1 MNLRRSIATYVLL
14 LAAFSSGAAN
24 DARVPAADLIEAAR
38 AAVLAKAAAAG
49 LQVRVDVAGRVQDLS
64 LPTGISSPLRLTAG
78 QWQEPWLRP
87 RIGVPV
93 AVEVGGRESSVTVWL
108 AVSVPAQGVVYLDGF
123 ARGVRAESLRYT
135 TGEVDLARTHGM
147 KTVAPTSMAETRLR
161 RAVREG
167 DPVLASDFEPMPMI
181 SAREL
186 VSLHTTKGAVSL
198 SVPGR
203 ALGDGDAGETISV
216 LPSNATRPV
225 RARVVSTGVVT
236 LED

>member
-1 MNLRRSIATYVLL
+1 MNLHRSIATCVLL
-14 LAAFSSGAAN
+14 LAALPSVAA
-24 DARVPAADLIEAAR
+24 DEARVPAADLIETAR

-49 LQVRVDVAGRVQDLS
+49 LQVVVDVAGRVQDLP
-64 LPTGISSPLRLTAG
+64 LPTGTSAPSRLTAG
-78 QWQEPWLRP
+78 HWQEPWLRP

-93 AVEVGGRESSVTVWL
+93 AVEVGGRETSVTVWL
-108 AVSVPAQGVVYLDGF
+108 AVSAPAQGAVYLDGF
-123 ARGVRAESLRYT
+123 ARGAPVESLRYT

-147 KTVAPTSMAETRLR
+147 KTVAPTSMPDTRLR

-167 DPVLASDFEPMPMI
+167 DPVLASDFEPTPMI
-181 SAREL
+181 SARQL
-186 VSLHTTKGAVSL
+186 VSLQTTKGAVSL

-203 ALGDGDAGETISV
+203 ALGDGDVGQTISV